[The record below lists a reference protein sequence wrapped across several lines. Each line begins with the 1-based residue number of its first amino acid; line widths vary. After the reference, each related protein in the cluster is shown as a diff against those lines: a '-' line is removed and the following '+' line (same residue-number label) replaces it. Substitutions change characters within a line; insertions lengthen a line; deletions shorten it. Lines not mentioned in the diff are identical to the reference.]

1 MDTALVEIKKST
13 ELLNR
18 TPNGKVFSHTDSSRP
33 VSFLTEAEVYQ
44 LADAAKTMR
53 DGERNELLILV
64 LFQGCLRISESLQLT
79 PAHRKVIENVHVVGV
94 IGKGNKPRL
103 VPLPEKLS
111 YHLGDFAQRSGF
123 GPDDKFFPI
132 TRVRAWQMIRE
143 CAVKTGL
150 DYKRI
155 YPHLFRH
162 GGAVN
167 RLMKTGN
174 LKSLQLLLGHSDQKM
189 TLRYQSTMQT
199 LQALQVES
207 KVVFER

>member
-1 MDTALVEIKKST
+1 MDTALTEIKKNI
-13 ELLNR
+13 ELLNK
-18 TPNGKVFSHTDSSRP
+18 TPIGKVFNNDTHRP
-33 VSFLTEAEVYQ
+33 VSFLTESEVYQ
-44 LADAAKTMR
+44 MADSAKTMR
-53 DGERNELLILV
+53 NGERNELLILV

-79 PAHRKVIENVHVVGV
+79 PAHRKVVEGIHVVGV

-111 YHLGDFAQRSGF
+111 YHLGDFGQRRGLR
-123 GPDDKFFPI
+123 PEERFFPI
-132 TRVRAWQMIRE
+132 TRVRAWQMVRE

-150 DYKRI
+150 DYKRV

-189 TLRYQSTMQT
+189 TLRYQSTMQMV
-199 LQALQVES
+199 QALQVES

>member
-1 MDTALVEIKKST
+1 MNWLNIHPFKNDKESALWVAVGTRSHKKPMNYQGIRIQ
-13 ELLNR
+13 LN
-18 TPNGKVFSHTDSSRP
+18 KI
-33 VSFLTEAEVYQ
+33 
-44 LADAAKTMR
+44 AK
-53 DGERNELLILV
+53 
-64 LFQGCLRISESLQLT
+64 
-79 PAHRKVIENVHVVGV
+79 
-94 IGKGNKPRL
+94 
-103 VPLPEKLS
+103 
-111 YHLGDFAQRSGF
+111 RSG
-123 GPDDKFFPI
+123 I
-132 TRVRAWQMIRE
+132 N
-143 CAVKTGL
+143 
-150 DYKRI
+150 KRC